1 MSRKE
6 DSVGVMERRS
16 MGQIELPKDAAM
28 KDAPSELVKGE
39 SVLDMGQ
46 SKLAK
51 PAAMKDARAMFR
63 KEGSVG
69 GMVRKSLPKLV
80 GMKDAPTES

>member
-1 MSRKE
+1 MKDAPKMSRKE

-51 PAAMKDARAMFR
+51 PAAMKDAPTKSSN
-63 KEGSVG
+63 KESVC
-69 GMVRKSLPKLV
+69 GMEQL
-80 GMKDAPTES
+80 